1 MTGPAVFELNI
12 NTALA
17 YGALITGND
26 ARAEEFF
33 ERARKA
39 LEDLLEV
46 NDYAVAE
53 ALFALG
59 YYLYGRGDL
68 VRFSYYITLAKQI
81 CQRIGACNSG
91 VFLKCMMATVLDPSY
106 TPAEKERT
114 LRRYNRAVK
123 DTPRWDDHHD
133 RFLLDYNRPS
143 HQGDDQYVAEEVT
156 AAPAAGAITLGTI
169 GGSSGEVT
177 PHDVLDTVERTRN
190 IDKCVTN
197 VLMLVELHRWLR
209 QEAEA
214 GRGLDY
220 EAMDTVLQQWRR
232 LLVAMEEEIDS
243 GEALPPTFKLTVT
256 LTWLC
261 FSAEYHQR
269 TGSTEEALRFAL
281 AYLEQIQGGGIEL
294 CTSGCMALCE
304 IMMDLCFELGRDDIV
319 EALLLQARPLI
330 ERHPLCR
337 DRAAAYR
344 ERLKARAI

>member
-1 MTGPAVFELNI
+1 
-12 NTALA
+12 
-17 YGALITGND
+17 
-26 ARAEEFF
+26 
-33 ERARKA
+33 
-39 LEDLLEV
+39 
-46 NDYAVAE
+46 
-53 ALFALG
+53 
-59 YYLYGRGDL
+59 
-68 VRFSYYITLAKQI
+68 
-81 CQRIGACNSG
+81 
-91 VFLKCMMATVLDPSY
+91 MMATVLDPSY

-243 GEALPPTFKLTVT
+243 GGAF
-256 LTWLC
+256 
-261 FSAEYHQR
+261 FSPFF
-269 TGSTEEALRFAL
+269 LL
-281 AYLEQIQGGGIEL
+281 IIEICRNVYVYIL
-294 CTSGCMALCE
+294 ICVYVY
-304 IMMDLCFELGRDDIV
+304 IIFRDSISNPIF
-319 EALLLQARPLI
+319 L
-330 ERHPLCR
+330 
-337 DRAAAYR
+337 
-344 ERLKARAI
+344 

>member
-1 MTGPAVFELNI
+1 
-12 NTALA
+12 
-17 YGALITGND
+17 
-26 ARAEEFF
+26 
-33 ERARKA
+33 
-39 LEDLLEV
+39 
-46 NDYAVAE
+46 
-53 ALFALG
+53 
-59 YYLYGRGDL
+59 
-68 VRFSYYITLAKQI
+68 
-81 CQRIGACNSG
+81 
-91 VFLKCMMATVLDPSY
+91 MMATVLDPSY

-143 HQGDDQYVAEEVT
+143 HQGDNQYVAEEVT
-156 AAPAAGAITLGTI
+156 AGAITLGTI

-243 GEALPPTFKLTVT
+243 GGAF
-256 LTWLC
+256 
-261 FSAEYHQR
+261 FSLFFSY
-269 TGSTEEALRFAL
+269 
-281 AYLEQIQGGGIEL
+281 Y
-294 CTSGCMALCE
+294 
-304 IMMDLCFELGRDDIV
+304 
-319 EALLLQARPLI
+319 
-330 ERHPLCR
+330 
-337 DRAAAYR
+337 
-344 ERLKARAI
+344 